1 MWKHEYNTTGG
12 KCQTAGPGRPVS
24 TTNSG
29 NLQISLEPGQKP
41 HCHRIYGQT
50 PEPKCPAGEKT
61 TWLSLALENPGMEVT
76 TRNLG
81 LSRKNLKRIQTMRCM
96 VPFGCY
102 YKALERACCPEAWAL
117 RREAVLGKRSGWPPE
132 VPRPSVLALVCLL
145 VKTEAFWFLWIDV
158 IYHP

>member
-41 HCHRIYGQT
+41 HCHLLYGQT

-61 TWLSLALENPGMEVT
+61 TWLSLALENSGMEVT
-76 TRNLG
+76 TQNVG
-81 LSRKNLKRIQTMRCM
+81 LFRRNLKRIQTTRC
-96 VPFGCY
+96 VVWFGCCS
-102 YKALERACCPEAWAL
+102 KTLERACGPEAWAVCW
-117 RREAVLGKRSGWPPE
+117 EARSGVKKPVASRSPK
-132 VPRPSVLALVCLL
+132 ALCSGLGL
-145 VKTEAFWFLWIDV
+145 STC
-158 IYHP
+158 